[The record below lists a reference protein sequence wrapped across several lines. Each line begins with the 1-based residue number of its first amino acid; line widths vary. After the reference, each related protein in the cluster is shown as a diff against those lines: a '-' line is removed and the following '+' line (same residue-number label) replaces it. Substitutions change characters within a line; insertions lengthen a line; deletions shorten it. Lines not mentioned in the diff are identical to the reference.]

1 MDYTKLPRSVV
12 YKDRSNLSEY
22 GVQTEGTLNHYL
34 FNQMR
39 RMTLLRC
46 GNAEQIALQCLNNAY
61 YICTLTQLEEF
72 PDTRNDGYET
82 QLMKVEVPFKED
94 VYQASMALACV
105 MLAAYDDKYKQK
117 DDLLIENI
125 HHWTSHN
132 RWMGTKFRKSFE
144 DIIEACSPEGFSL
157 PDDVF
162 APRDIIDVIENID
175 TELWDYYPQYIC
187 ERLSLLDDS
196 RRKTYGVDLAIARL
210 NDELRS
216 IFEDY
221 GYDPK
226 TNSFSEPTYGTYGD
240 SPDFKDD
247 FKRCCQP
254 AKEAMAY
261 INNNRQSIMD
271 SVGESPKKDEQ
282 TQNPQAS
289 VSSVSV
295 TEVSQLK
302 NRISELSDNLKK
314 KEEENKQ
321 LQQQLEELQAKLEEA
336 LALPEDITA
345 EQRVRM
351 EVALQLLES
360 AGLTK
365 ETLGQH
371 GNKQKA
377 ATIMSFLLGIKSNN
391 KRGNEAQVCANYI
404 NDRRYF
410 PRKQNMGT
418 LIKLNTIFS
427 DLRLS
432 VCLKIGEQ
440 DQGEQA

>member
-1 MDYTKLPRSVV
+1 MEYAKIPRSLVF
-12 YKDRSNLSEY
+12 KDRSDLNEF
-22 GVQTEGTLNHYL
+22 GVQIEGTLNHYL

-46 GNAEQIALQCLNNAY
+46 GNAKEIALQCLNNAY
-61 YICTLTQLEEF
+61 YICTLTQLDDF
-72 PDTRNDGYET
+72 PDTCMDKYQEA
-82 QLMKVEVPFKED
+82 LLHVAIPFKED
-94 VYQASMALACV
+94 VYQASMALVCV
-105 MLAAYDDKYKQK
+105 LLAAYDDKYKQK
-117 DDLLIENI
+117 DDLLIESI

-132 RWMGTKFRKSFE
+132 DWMGTNFRKSFE

-157 PDDVF
+157 PDDAF
-162 APRDIIDVIENID
+162 APRDILDAIKNID
-175 TELWDYYPQYIC
+175 TELWNHYPQYIC

-196 RRKTYGVDLAIARL
+196 RRKTNGVDLAIDRL
-210 NDELRS
+210 NNELRS

-226 TNSFSEPTYGTYGD
+226 TNSFSEPIYGTYGA
-240 SPDFKDD
+240 SSNFKDD

-261 INNNRQSIMD
+261 IKNNRQSIMD

-302 NRISELSDNLKK
+302 NCISELSDNLKK

-321 LQQQLEELQAKLEEA
+321 LLQQLEELKMKLEEA

-360 AGLTK
+360 AGLTQ
-365 ETLGQH
+365 ETLARH
-371 GNKQKA
+371 GNKQKT
-377 ATIMSFLLGIKSNN
+377 ATIMSSLLDIKSNN
-391 KRGNEAQVCANYI
+391 KKGNKAQICANYI
-404 NDRRYF
+404 SDRRYF
-410 PRKQNMGT
+410 PRDQNRNN

-427 DLRLS
+427 NLGLS
-432 VCLKIGEQ
+432 VCLKL
-440 DQGEQA
+440 DN

>member
-1 MDYTKLPRSVV
+1 MDYAKIPRSLVF
-12 YKDRSNLSEY
+12 KDRSDLNEF
-22 GVQTEGTLNHYL
+22 GVQIEGTLNHYL

-46 GNAEQIALQCLNNAY
+46 GNAKEIALQCLNNAY
-61 YICTLTQLEEF
+61 YICTLTQLDDF
-72 PDTRNDGYET
+72 PDTCMDKYQEA
-82 QLMKVEVPFKED
+82 LLHVAIPSKYD
-94 VYQASMALACV
+94 VYQASMALVCV
-105 MLAAYDDKYKQK
+105 LLAAYDDKYKQK
-117 DDLLIENI
+117 DDLLIESI

-132 RWMGTKFRKSFE
+132 VWMGTNFRKSFE

-157 PDDVF
+157 PDDAF
-162 APRDIIDVIENID
+162 APRDIIEVIENDDVEI
-175 TELWDYYPQYIC
+175 WDLYPEYISD
-187 ERLSLLDDS
+187 RLSLLDDQ
-196 RRKTYGVDLAIARL
+196 RKKTNGVNLVITRLKGELHAIY
-210 NDELRS
+210 S
-216 IFEDY
+216 DY

-226 TNSFSEPTYGTYGD
+226 TNSFSEPIYGTYSD

-247 FKRCCQP
+247 FKRDCQP

-261 INNNRQSIMD
+261 IKNNRQSIMD

-321 LQQQLEELQAKLEEA
+321 LQQQLAELKEKLEEA

-351 EVALQLLES
+351 EIALQLLES
-360 AGLTK
+360 AGLTQ
-365 ETLGQH
+365 ETLAQH
-371 GNKQKA
+371 GNKQKT
-377 ATIMSFLLGIKSNN
+377 ATIMSSLLNIKSNN
-391 KRGNEAQVCANYI
+391 KKGNKAQICANYI
-404 NDRRYF
+404 SDRRYF
-410 PRKQNMGT
+410 PRDQNRDKF
-418 LIKLNTIFS
+418 IKLNTIFS
-427 DLRLS
+427 DLELS
-432 VCLKIGEQ
+432 VCLKL
-440 DQGEQA
+440 DK